1 MREQVLVIN
10 NERFLVPELLFSPSD
25 IGLNQAGLAE
35 TIAASIA
42 AVPEQVQGL
51 LWSNIV
57 LTGGS
62 AKFPGL
68 LPRLERELRPLAP
81 SEYDVCVTL
90 PEVDAVCASAV
101 PSPCTGP
108 GGVCVAWGFG
118 VCGTSARVC
127 QHCDDQGAV

>member
-1 MREQVLVIN
+1 MLVIN

-35 TIAASIA
+35 TIAVSIA
-42 AVPEQVQGL
+42 SVPEQLQGL

-62 AKFPGL
+62 AQFPGL

-81 SEYDVCVTL
+81 SEYEVHVTL
-90 PEVDAVCASAV
+90 PEV
-101 PSPCTGP
+101 
-108 GGVCVAWGFG
+108 
-118 VCGTSARVC
+118 
-127 QHCDDQGAV
+127 